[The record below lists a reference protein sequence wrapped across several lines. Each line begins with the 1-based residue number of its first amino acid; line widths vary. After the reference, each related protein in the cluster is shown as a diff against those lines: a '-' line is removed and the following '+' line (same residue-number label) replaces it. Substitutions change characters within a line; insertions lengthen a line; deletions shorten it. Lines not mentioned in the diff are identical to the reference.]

1 MKKSIRFKS
10 VIKFGT
16 SFLLMMLTSVLT
28 FAQVVPEKVDVNI
41 STSGGSVWYGQPW
54 IWAVGIAIFVL
65 ILVIITRSNKKS
77 DA

>member
-1 MKKSIRFKS
+1 MKKIIRFKS

-16 SFLLMMLTSVLT
+16 SFLLLMLTSVLT

-41 STSGGSVWYGQPW
+41 NTSGGSVWYGQPW
-54 IWAVGIAIFVL
+54 IWAIGIAIFVI

-77 DA
+77 EA